1 MKLKINLKYK
11 TINYIYHSMKIGD
24 LKVDPRPINRING
37 VNQILVFTTETGYD
51 NISISY
57 HFTESLNLI
66 LRDQFSIHFCRCTE
80 GRELIS

>member
-1 MKLKINLKYK
+1 
-11 TINYIYHSMKIGD
+11 MKIGD
-24 LKVDPRPINRING
+24 VRLKTRVH
-37 VNQILVFTTETGYD
+37 LVFTTEKGYD

>member
-11 TINYIYHSMKIGD
+11 TINYN
-24 LKVDPRPINRING
+24 PRPINRING